1 MTGCRPLA
9 ALVVA
14 VALASAVAWLWPID
28 ATRPLYAWFP
38 GERRLSG
45 TMIKAMEAA
54 ADVRLVAAHRPDLVA
69 LQADDPWFAFRLLAA
84 GGVPLSA
91 STGSVLCR
99 PVDG

>member
-1 MTGCRPLA
+1 MSGCRRLA
-9 ALVVA
+9 ALLVA
-14 VALASAVAWLWPID
+14 VALASAVAWFWPID

-45 TMIKAMEAA
+45 AMMKAVDAA
-54 ADVRLVAAHRPDLVA
+54 ADVRLVAVHRPNLVA
-69 LQADDPWFAFRLLAA
+69 LQANDPWFAFRLLAA